1 MDEPLAAPPL
11 VADAPATTMTPDRP
25 GEPPDRPTAP
35 ADPPDPYLRWA
46 TALFWVLAIFSL
58 VVGLFVLG
66 APSIGPAAF
75 AVVLLS
81 LVLDIA
87 VLLTLVAAL
96 GRRDTWA
103 VHAIQPICQV
113 LLTAGLIRLVVG
125 LTQSSITVPLD
136 AIGAA
141 MVLSRPHGP
150 GYRAAVSRPD
160 RRRINLAVGALV
172 AAQLLPFLAE
182 PLRDGGL
189 FGAQESA
196 LDLRVTVDCSG
207 AGTPSAAIP
216 VRVTWA
222 WSGNELF
229 SPANDGLVVQ
239 WNVTTDGVNDP
250 SGVVAGDAT
259 VSDEDVIWEG
269 GGSPASTLTEPLTL
283 EGRSRE
289 FGINL
294 GSAGLT
300 DGSVGFDL
308 RPADSTA
315 RHGGVEAW
323 ASYAHGDRWL
333 RQSAF
338 ATCTW

>member
-1 MDEPLAAPPL
+1 MDEPLATPPSAVDATAAAPSDP
-11 VADAPATTMTPDRP
+11 PA
-25 GEPPDRPTAP
+25 AP
-35 ADPPDPYLRWA
+35 ADLPDPYLRWA

-125 LTQSSITVPLD
+125 LTQSNITVPLD

-189 FGAQESA
+189 FGAQESS
-196 LDLRVTVDCSG
+196 LDLRVALDCGG
-207 AGTPSAAIP
+207 AGAAGGP
-216 VRVTWA
+216 VPIRVTWTWA
-222 WSGNELF
+222 GNELF
-229 SPANDGLVVQ
+229 SPPNDGLLVQ
-239 WNVTTDGVNDP
+239 WNMTTDGLADP
-250 SGVVAGDAT
+250 SAAVAGE
-259 VSDEDVIWEG
+259 VSVSEPDDIWAGG
-269 GGSPASTLTEPLTL
+269 GGSASALIQPLTL
-283 EGRSRE
+283 GLPSRE
-289 FGINL
+289 FGIDL
-294 GSAGLT
+294 HRAGLR
-300 DGSVGFDL
+300 DGSVAFDL

-333 RQSAF
+333 HQSDF
-338 ATCTW
+338 ATCAW